1 MSQLLQPTTDIESW
15 EPRTRLGRMVKEGLI
30 TSIDEIFKNN
40 LRIKEPEIIDILLP
54 ELYYEIVNVNIV
66 QRQTDA
72 GEKSRFQVLVCI
84 GNKDGYVGVGLGKH
98 AQIRYAIQNAIRDAK
113 LNIIPVLR
121 GCGSWECRC
130 DSPHSIPFRISGK
143 CGSVRI
149 TLFPAPRGTGLV
161 AAEVPRKVL
170 ELAGIKDIR
179 SFSRGHTKTTINFC
193 KATFNA
199 LKNLL
204 KFTTF

>member
-1 MSQLLQPTTDIESW
+1 METW

-121 GCGSWECRC
+121 GCGSWE
-130 DSPHSIPFRISGK
+130 
-143 CGSVRI
+143 
-149 TLFPAPRGTGLV
+149 
-161 AAEVPRKVL
+161 
-170 ELAGIKDIR
+170 
-179 SFSRGHTKTTINFC
+179 
-193 KATFNA
+193 
-199 LKNLL
+199 
-204 KFTTF
+204 